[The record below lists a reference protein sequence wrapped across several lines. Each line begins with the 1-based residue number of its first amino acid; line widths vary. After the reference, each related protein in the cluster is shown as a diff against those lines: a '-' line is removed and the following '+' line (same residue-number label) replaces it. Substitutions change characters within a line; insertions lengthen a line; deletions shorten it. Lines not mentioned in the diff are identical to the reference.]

1 MGSGI
6 TARKRMSRAS
16 MAATDANPLAW
27 FAREH
32 EHHRLM
38 CAQMR
43 ALALSRG
50 FDRAALVAMTEFVE
64 RDLAQHLVD
73 EEHELFPL
81 LSRRAEPDDGAGEVL
96 ARLCAEHRRDRAQA
110 EAVAVHLRRC
120 LDARR
125 APGDDPLAST
135 ALVSF
140 ATHELEHLAL
150 ENAVVLPLARLRLS
164 AKDLS
169 GLRRRLS
176 DRRAQAGFTG
186 P

>member
-1 MGSGI
+1 
-6 TARKRMSRAS
+6 MSRAGLV
-16 MAATDANPLAW
+16 TDVNPLTW
-27 FAREH
+27 FACEH
-32 EHHRLM
+32 ERHRQM

-43 ALALSRG
+43 ALALSKA
-50 FDRAALVAMTEFVE
+50 FDRAALIAMTEFVE

-81 LSRRAEPDDGAGEVL
+81 LNRRAEPDDGAREVL
-96 ARLCAEHRRDRAQA
+96 QRLYAEHGRDRATA
-110 EAVAVHLRRC
+110 ETVAVHLRRC

-125 APGDDPLAST
+125 APGDDPMASVALA
-135 ALVSF
+135 SF

-164 AKDLS
+164 ARDLS

-176 DRRAQAGFTG
+176 DRRAQAGFAG